1 MKRKRIMFYDLPPQ
15 LIINEKKYLLL
26 MCTYLKGAHFKSI
39 FTHDDHIYFFDD
51 LKEGLTENMEKHEVS
66 SCIYY
71 LHE

>member
-1 MKRKRIMFYDLPPQ
+1 
-15 LIINEKKYLLL
+15 